1 MISLRRGVNLSHWL
15 SQTDRRGAERAAW
28 MTESDFAAIADLG
41 FDHVRIPLDEEHL
54 WDEAGRRETP
64 AWEQLERGLDLAAAH
79 GLRALCDLH
88 ILRSHHFNQADVPAL
103 YREPAELARFCSLW
117 TDLAGYLARR
127 PADVVALEI
136 LNEAVARDGRDWN
149 RVVAAAFASMRKAA
163 PDHTIVTGSNWY
175 CMCRTFDELEV
186 PQDSNQMLTFH
197 FYNPMYLTHCQAAW
211 TEIGAWTGPIAYPG
225 LPWPDGIPS
234 DVPAGL
240 AERMARDNVPAGPET
255 MLAEIQA
262 PLRKSK
268 ETGPSLYCGE
278 FGVHEKAPLE
288 LRKAWLRDA
297 VGVFEANNIGWAIWD
312 WKGVFGVVDRDL
324 RPTGIHEAL
333 GLRS

>member
-28 MTESDFAAIADLG
+28 MTESDFAAIAGLG

-54 WDEAGRRETP
+54 WDGAGHREAP
-64 AWEQLERGLDLAAAH
+64 AWEQLERGLELAAAH
-79 GLRALCDLH
+79 DLRVLCDLH

-117 TDLAGYLARR
+117 TDLATFLARR
-127 PADVVALEI
+127 SPRNVALEI

-149 RVVAAAFASMRKAA
+149 RVVTAAFAAMRAAA
-163 PDHTIVTGSNWY
+163 PEHTIVTGSNWY
-175 CMCRTFDELEV
+175 CMCRTFDELQV
-186 PQDSNQMLTFH
+186 PADPNQMLTFH
-197 FYNPMYLTHCQAAW
+197 FYNPMYLTHCQASW

-225 LPWPDGIPS
+225 LPWPDGVPS
-234 DVPAGL
+234 GVPASL
-240 AERMARDNVPAGPET
+240 AERMARDNVPAGPDT
-255 MLAEIQA
+255 MRDEIQA
-262 PLRKSK
+262 PLRKSR
-268 ETGPSLYCGE
+268 ETGLPLYCGE
-278 FGVHEKAPLE
+278 FGVHEKAPMA
-288 LRKAWLRDA
+288 LRRAWLRDA
-297 VGVFEANNIGWAIWD
+297 VSTFEAQGIGWAIWD

-333 GLRS
+333 GLRT